1 MSKKPTF
8 FWASY
13 ADLMTSLFF
22 IMLVLFVLT
31 VVMLKKQAR
40 ATEEELHKIKE
51 IQESVNKI
59 DTTYFAFNNEFKKH
73 ILKINVEFETGSAD
87 ISNIPISTRNE
98 LVKAGIV
105 IHDSIYSANKKF
117 DAKYLLVIEG
127 QSSRDGYLR
136 NYELSYQRALS
147 LVKLWSQNM
156 VYFDDGR
163 VCEILI
169 AGSGASGA
177 LRAQPDIASNKKNQC
192 FLIHIIPKPGLFQ
205 TIK

>member
-1 MSKKPTF
+1 MTNKPSF

-31 VVMLKKQAR
+31 VVMLKRQAI
-40 ATEEELHKIKE
+40 ATEEELRKIKE

-73 ILKINVEFETGSAD
+73 ILKINVEFNTGSAD
-87 ISNIPISTRNE
+87 ISNIPIRTRDE
-98 LVKAGIV
+98 LVKAGRA

-127 QSSRDGYLR
+127 QSSNDGFSR

-147 LVKLWSQNM
+147 LVRLWSQNN
-156 VYFDDGR
+156 VFFNDGR
-163 VCEILI
+163 ICEILI

-177 LRAQPDIASNKKNQC
+177 LRAQPDDASNKKNQC
-192 FLIHIIPKPGLFQ
+192 FLIHIIPKPGIF
-205 TIK
+205 KK